1 MRRPPLIAAIFLLL
15 SLVSLS
21 SLDTRAGEP
30 ALLPLSAA
38 QRDAREIL
46 TLLSAAIAA
55 PDSIHSSLGATLAA
69 YAKNTGTEP
78 TRYENFEETSR
89 RILAG
94 RPATKIPPDATSLR
108 LATLADSILETLRQ
122 LEAVRADLR
131 PEHFAATALGLRAVA
146 HLAHY
151 HAHRILAAVRYSLF
165 LRGQSLAELYAA
177 TLETKT
183 TLATWRELVAL
194 LGDRESLSFGV
205 PSLTLRGAWRAEL
218 TRLEFDYKDLEAMCC
233 PPDESW
239 LRVKVWT
246 PATP

>member
-1 MRRPPLIAAIFLLL
+1 MRRPPLIAAISLLV

-21 SLDTRAGEP
+21 TRAAEP
-30 ALLPLSAA
+30 VLLPLAAA

-55 PDSIHSSLGATLAA
+55 PDSIHPSLGATLAA

-78 TRYENFEETSR
+78 TRYENFEESSR

-94 RPATKIPPDATSLR
+94 RPATQISPDATSLR

-131 PEHFAATALGLRAVA
+131 PEHFAAIALGLRAVA